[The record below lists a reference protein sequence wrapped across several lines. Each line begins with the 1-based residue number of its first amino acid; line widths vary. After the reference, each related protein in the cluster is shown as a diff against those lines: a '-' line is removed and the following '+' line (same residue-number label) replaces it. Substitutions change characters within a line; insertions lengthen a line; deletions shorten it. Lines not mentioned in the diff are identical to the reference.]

1 MDSPREELELLLV
14 QCLGGM
20 EPFDSKR
27 YKLFVF
33 LAKADDPR
41 KRRLEI
47 YVELISW
54 NVFSCET
61 IMQGPSSSSPV
72 G

>member
-1 MDSPREELELLLV
+1 MHGSPREELELLLV

-20 EPFDSKR
+20 EPFDSQR

-47 YVELISW
+47 YGINQLECIL
-54 NVFSCET
+54 
-61 IMQGPSSSSPV
+61 
-72 G
+72 